1 MEKIEKIVKKVN
13 WEQEIKGLIA
23 EESLE
28 LLLGNFGEE
37 QKQLQNRVNFALK
50 FVDEVGNP
58 LTAMDGAIDLLFQC
72 WQEQS
77 ARAGMD
83 SLRSQEV
90 VQCFRILHEQTQRME
105 SLLQS
110 IRRFA
115 ILTGRKNDFTDA
127 NEIIETISALLQ
139 MENYEQGIAIVRQL
153 DSAIPAIKLEQSIVV
168 FCLYSSLSTLMEACT
183 QGGKVIIK
191 SIADKD
197 EVGILIECQDLASDL
212 TTQSTNGLSSIENA
226 CEAIRAVVDKH
237 GGRVS
242 LSSASNNH
250 CSIHLAL
257 PAKTD

>member
-1 MEKIEKIVKKVN
+1 
-13 WEQEIKGLIA
+13 LIA
-23 EESLE
+23 DESLQ
-28 LLLGNFGEE
+28 LLQGDFGEE

-83 SLRSQEV
+83 KMRSQEV

-115 ILTGRKNDFTDA
+115 ILTGRKNNFTDA
-127 NEIIETISALLQ
+127 NEIIETVSALLQ

-153 DSAIPAIKLEQSIVV
+153 DTAIPAIKLEQSIVV
-168 FCLYSSLSTLMEACT
+168 FCLYSSLSTIIEACSND
-183 QGGKVIIK
+183 GEVIIK
-191 SIADKD
+191 SIADKNQ
-197 EVGILIECQDLASDL
+197 VGILIECEELGAVLNAAS
-212 TTQSTNGLSSIENA
+212 TEGLRSIENV
-226 CEAIRAVVDKH
+226 CETIRIILEKH
-237 GGRVS
+237 GGHVS
-242 LSSASNNH
+242 IYQPSMNH
-250 CSIHLAL
+250 CGIRLTL